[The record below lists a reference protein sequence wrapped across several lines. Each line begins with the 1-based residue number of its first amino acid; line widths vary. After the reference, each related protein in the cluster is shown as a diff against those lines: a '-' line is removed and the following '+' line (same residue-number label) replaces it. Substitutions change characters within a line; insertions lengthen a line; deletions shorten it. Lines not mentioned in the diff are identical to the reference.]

1 MEQLD
6 ATPISAEE
14 FYVRI
19 GKYLTPRQ
27 VEFVREA
34 YNFAAEQHASQ
45 KRASGEPYI
54 IHPLG
59 VASILAQLHM
69 DDTTLAAAFL
79 HDVVE
84 DTDVTLDS

>member
-1 MEQLD
+1 M
-6 ATPISAEE
+6 S
-14 FYVRI
+14 
-19 GKYLTPRQ
+19 
-27 VEFVREA
+27 
-34 YNFAAEQHASQ
+34 AEQHASQ

-84 DTDVTLDS
+84 DTDVTLDQLTDIFWP